1 MDMEEMDLLELWKI
15 IVKRKREI
23 IVLFLLAVVIAG
35 LVSKFMEPV
44 YEASTTLILKSSKAS
59 SLAALDPLGTL
70 VGGSSTNVTL
80 QNYIYVLKSRTMLK
94 HTLKEMGWE
103 TLTNNDLKEI
113 SEGLTVQQLP
123 GTEILEIKYQSTDKD
138 FAVQFVN
145 SLSKVFIE
153 STRDENRADLRTAR
167 LFLTDQI
174 EIVEAQ
180 LKESEEKLKV
190 FRESERVLQPMEDSK
205 ILLQQ
210 YGQWDNMLSE
220 VKIAKIEAE
229 QRLNQVQEKLLEQD
243 EIIISS
249 TSIQN
254 NPLVQTYQQHLADL
268 EVSLSG
274 AKERYTSRHP
284 EVLSLQAEIDEIRSK
299 LTNEV
304 QRVIGI
310 ETKTLNPIH
319 SELYSQLISIQVE
332 LVALDAREQAITGLR
347 EQLDQKYTDIPAKE
361 LELVRLMRDVEVHEN
376 IYLMLLTQ
384 NEEIRIN
391 EEMHSG
397 NLQMV
402 DMAVIPETPIKPRV
416 KLNIAIAGV
425 LGLFIGFGL
434 AFLLEFLD
442 NTIKTKEQ
450 AEAVLGLPVI
460 GQIPMF
466 ETSKTDKNSSLSSRS
481 LRM

>member
-23 IVLFLLAVVIAG
+23 VLLFMLAVVIAG

-44 YEASTTLILKSSKAS
+44 YQASTTLILKSGKAS

-70 VGGSSTNVTL
+70 VGGASTNVTL
-80 QNYIYVLKSRTMLK
+80 QNYIYVLKSRTMLET
-94 HTLKEMGWE
+94 TLSEMGWD
-103 TLTNNDLKEI
+103 TFTDNDLKKI
-113 SEGLTVQQLP
+113 NNGLTVQQLT
-123 GTEILEIKYQSTDKD
+123 GTEILEIKYQSTDRD

-145 SLSKVFIE
+145 TLSKVFIE

-174 EIVEAQ
+174 AIVEAQ
-180 LKESEEKLKV
+180 LQESEEKLKA
-190 FRESERVLQPMEDSK
+190 FRESEHVLQPMEDSK
-205 ILLQQ
+205 VLLQQ
-210 YGQWDNMLSE
+210 YGQWDNLLSE
-220 VKIAKIEAE
+220 VKIAKIETE
-229 QRLNQVQEKLLEQD
+229 QRLNQVQEKLSEQE

-254 NPLVQTYQQHLADL
+254 NPLVQTYQQRLADL

-299 LTNEV
+299 LTTEV
-304 QRVIGI
+304 QRVVGT

-347 EQLDQKYTDIPAKE
+347 AQLDQKYTGIPAKE

-397 NLQMV
+397 NLQIV
-402 DMAVIPETPIKPRV
+402 DIAVIPETPIKPRI
-416 KLNIAIAGV
+416 KLNMAIGGV

-466 ETSKTDKNSSLSSRS
+466 ESSKTKKNNRLSRS